1 MIAPVADNLDFN
13 ERNASAV
20 VTGRLR
26 SENDRL
32 GVAVSGIV
40 SHIHALVCEL
50 RPTREELHEIVAF
63 LTDVGHATEDH
74 RQEWVLLFDVLGVS
88 TLVEAMNTPRPAGAT
103 PNTPRGPFYRADA
116 PFFPLGAS
124 ISLDAGGEP
133 MTVHGRVTDLDGK
146 PVPGALL
153 EVWQPN
159 ADGVFE
165 NQQPD
170 LQPEFN
176 LRGKFVCNDD
186 GGFIF
191 RTIKPGG
198 YSVPGDGPVGRLLQK
213 LDYPLTRPAHLHF
226 RISAPGFETLVTQIF
241 DADDPDL
248 TQDAILGVRRDLVG
262 EFRKSGAGEW
272 ELAYSFVLAPI
283 RTQEHPS

>member
-1 MIAPVADNLDFN
+1 MEPVTDNLDFN
-13 ERNASAV
+13 ERNASAIV
-20 VTGRLR
+20 SGRLR
-26 SENDRL
+26 PGSDRL

-40 SHIHALVCEL
+40 THMHALVSEL
-50 RPTREELHEIVAF
+50 RPTREELREIVAF

-88 TLVEAMNTPRPAGAT
+88 TLVETMNSTRPAGAT
-103 PNTPRGPFYRADA
+103 PNTLRGPFYRADA
-116 PFFPLGAS
+116 PTLSLGAS
-124 ISLDAGGEP
+124 ISLDARGEP
-133 MTVHGRVTDLDGK
+133 LTVHGCVTDLDGK
-146 PVPGALL
+146 PVAGAIL

-159 ADGVFE
+159 ADGIFE

-176 LRGKFVCNDD
+176 LRGTFVCDED

-198 YSVPGDGPVGRLLQK
+198 YSIPSDGPVGMLLKK
-213 LDYPLTRPAHLHF
+213 LNYPLNRPAHLHF
-226 RISAPGFETLVTQIF
+226 RICAQGYHTLVTQVF
-241 DADDPDL
+241 DADDPCL
-248 TQDAILGVRRDLVG
+248 TQDAILGVQRDLVG

-272 ELAYSFVLAPI
+272 ELAYSFVMAPA
-283 RTQEHPS
+283 RTQEQAS

>member
-1 MIAPVADNLDFN
+1 MRPVSDNLDFN

-20 VTGRLR
+20 ISGRLR
-26 SENDRL
+26 PENDRL

-40 SHIHALVCEL
+40 SHIHALVSEL
-50 RPTREELHEIVAF
+50 RPSREELREIVAF

-88 TLVEAMNTPRPAGAT
+88 TLVETMNSVRPAGAT
-103 PNTPRGPFYRADA
+103 SNTPRGPFYRADA
-116 PFFPLGAS
+116 PILPRGAS
-124 ISLDAGGEP
+124 ISLDARGEP
-133 MTVHGRVTDLDGK
+133 LTVHGRVTDLDGN
-146 PVPGALL
+146 PLAGALL

-159 ADGVFE
+159 ADGIFE

-176 LRGKFVCNDD
+176 LRGKFVCDDD

-191 RTIKPGG
+191 RTVKPGG
-198 YSVPGDGPVGRLLQK
+198 YNIPCDGPVGRLLQR

-226 RISAPGFETLVTQIF
+226 RISAQGYQTLVTQIF
-241 DADDPDL
+241 DADDPSL

-272 ELAYSFVLAPI
+272 ELAYSFVMATDK
-283 RTQEHPS
+283 TQEQAS